1 MYTEQTEV
9 TSKASIWA
17 IPKSESSI
25 QYELQDNPG
34 VVPETF
40 FYKIYAGYSTPYE
53 SGAVKVHEFEVVAF
67 VPAGINLVE
76 KAIETLESEIK
87 TIKADA
93 YESVTKLEARIQSL
107 QYITHQP
114 EPTV

>member
-1 MYTEQTEV
+1 MYTKHTAVE
-9 TSKASIWA
+9 SKATIWA
-17 IPKSESSI
+17 IPKSENTI
-25 QYELQDNPG
+25 KYELLDHPD
-34 VVPETF
+34 VTPEPF

-53 SGAVKVHEFEVVAF
+53 SGAVKVHDFEITAF

-76 KAIETLESEIK
+76 KAVETMQKEIE

-93 YESVTKLEARIQSL
+93 YDAVTKLEKRIQDL

-114 EPTV
+114 EVA